1 MRRRLKLFSLVLSG
15 KCCGVRMPRTR
26 AAPTTRTPLSPA
38 CGCAST
44 LDYAV
49 LYRTISGIRNNRGS
63 MCAMSCGYT
72 TILYVYP
79 ACLYGAILRRIDNSQ
94 NLTPPKVQTACANEA
109 KSRKWAA
116 NPASMPASS
125 RSVPRHDTRLRG
137 RRRASA
143 RMSKRRGMRRGL
155 NGGTRTVSRRAC
167 TRCANR
173 VDRTVRGCGPRSSSG
188 SRAPGLAFRLDRTL
202 ISLDQTLISLDRT
215 LITPRVCAAS
225 RHCAQRSQR
234 HVLLSCRHVRC
245 RLPARCPWCRLGLS
259 LVLCRPR
266 AHRVGSPTRRQ
277 V

>member
-1 MRRRLKLFSLVLSG
+1 
-15 KCCGVRMPRTR
+15 
-26 AAPTTRTPLSPA
+26 
-38 CGCAST
+38 
-44 LDYAV
+44 
-49 LYRTISGIRNNRGS
+49 

-94 NLTPPKVQTACANEA
+94 NLTPPKVQTACKRSKVE
-109 KSRKWAA
+109 SGRQQS

-202 ISLDQTLISLDRT
+202 ISLDQTLSSLDRT

-225 RHCAQRSQR
+225 RHCAQRSHR
-234 HVLLSCRHVRC
+234 HVLLSCRRHVRC

-266 AHRVGSPTRRQ
+266 DHRVGSPTRRQ

>member
-72 TILYVYP
+72 TILYVFP

-155 NGGTRTVSRRAC
+155 NGGTRTGLAARMHPLREPCRPDGAWMWA
-167 TRCANR
+167 TFIQR
-173 VDRTVRGCGPRSSSG
+173 VPRSR
-188 SRAPGLAFRLDRTL
+188 SR
-202 ISLDQTLISLDRT
+202 IS
-215 LITPRVCAAS
+215 
-225 RHCAQRSQR
+225 
-234 HVLLSCRHVRC
+234 
-245 RLPARCPWCRLGLS
+245 ARPNS
-259 LVLCRPR
+259 
-266 AHRVGSPTRRQ
+266 HFS
-277 V
+277 

>member
-44 LDYAV
+44 LDYHYAV

-94 NLTPPKVQTACANEA
+94 NLTPPKVQTACKRSI
-109 KSRKWAA
+109 KSKQS
-116 NPASMPASS
+116 NPAASAMPASS

-143 RMSKRRGMRRGL
+143 RMSKRRGMRRG
-155 NGGTRTVSRRAC
+155 
-167 TRCANR
+167 
-173 VDRTVRGCGPRSSSG
+173 
-188 SRAPGLAFRLDRTL
+188 F
-202 ISLDQTLISLDRT
+202 
-215 LITPRVCAAS
+215 
-225 RHCAQRSQR
+225 
-234 HVLLSCRHVRC
+234 
-245 RLPARCPWCRLGLS
+245 
-259 LVLCRPR
+259 
-266 AHRVGSPTRRQ
+266 
-277 V
+277 